1 MLDIYDT
8 LKESSRITFPQGE
21 VTVGC
26 IKDILDN
33 NGPRVVILEIFQV
46 SSSRDEIFG
55 MPVLTRRHAEV
66 TFLIIPVLVCF
77 PNPYCYM
84 TLKVV

>member
-21 VTVGC
+21 VTVGR